1 MSPREGFTWKRK
13 VEPNLKPVETT
24 RRWDETQGD
33 EGSGGV
39 VEEGEPLS
47 PSAQMFHEPNFN
59 VYIVAVMGCKTPIDL
74 PVIKSNLVHTLLK
87 HPRFSSLQVE
97 DEKEKGKFRWIPT
110 NVDLEK
116 HIIVPKIKP
125 GMDSP
130 ERFIEDYISNLS
142 KTTICKTQPLWDIHI
157 LNVKTSDAEAVGV
170 FRIHHS
176 LGDGTSLMSLLLAC
190 TRKISDPEALPT
202 IPVKKSKEK
211 RDYGRIWGWLL
222 GVCWFLVLLWNTAVD
237 TIMFG
242 ATVLFLKDSESPI
255 KGPPGVELMPRRF
268 VYRTVSLEDIKMV
281 KNALNATVNDVALG
295 VTQAG
300 LSQYLH
306 LRYAETK
313 KRHGATKIR
322 NDLPKN
328 LRLRSTL
335 LINLRPSIGIQ
346 GLAAMME
353 KDTEVKWGNRIGYV
367 LVPITIAL
375 HSNPLDYVREAKATI
390 NRKKHSLE
398 AIFTHSIAEVVL
410 KLFGIKAASALS
422 HRVIT
427 HTTMCFSNLV
437 GPLEEIGFYGHPL
450 AYLAPGCYGQP
461 HGLMVNFQ
469 SYANKMTFVVS
480 ADEGTI
486 PDPHRLCDDI
496 VEALKLTKDAV
507 LESGR
512 AGGTT

>member
-1 MSPREGFTWKRK
+1 MSPKEGFKRRK
-13 VEPNLKPVETT
+13 VKPNLKPVETT
-24 RRWDETQGD
+24 GRLDKTQEDEGRSGVAGD
-33 EGSGGV
+33 E
-39 VEEGEPLS
+39 EPVS

-59 VYIVAVMGCKTPIDL
+59 VYVIAIMGCKTPVDL

-97 DEKEKGKFRWIPT
+97 DEKERGKLRWIPT

-116 HIIVPKIKP
+116 HIIIPEIEL

-130 ERFIEDYISNLS
+130 DQFVKDYVSNLS
-142 KTTICKTQPLWDIHI
+142 KTTISKTQPLWDIHI

-190 TRKISDPEALPT
+190 TRQISDPEALPT

-211 RDYGRIWGWLL
+211 KDWRDYGRIWGWLF
-222 GVCWFLVLLWNTAVD
+222 GVSWFLVLMLNTA
-237 TIMFG
+237 
-242 ATVLFLKDSESPI
+242 
-255 KGPPGVELMPRRF
+255 RF

-281 KNALNATVNDVALG
+281 KNAMNATVNDVALG

-300 LSQYLH
+300 LSRYLNW
-306 LRYAETK
+306 RYAETK
-313 KRHGATKIR
+313 KSHRATEIGNNLPKKIR
-322 NDLPKN
+322 LK
-328 LRLRSTL
+328 STL
-335 LINLRPSIGIQ
+335 LINLRPSVGIQ
-346 GLAAMME
+346 ALAAMME

-390 NRKKHSLE
+390 DRKKHSLE
-398 AIFTHSIAEVVL
+398 AIFTYSIAKVVL
-410 KLFGIKAASALS
+410 KIFGIKAASALS

-437 GPLEEIGFYGHPL
+437 GPLDEIGFCGHPL
-450 AYLAPGCYGQP
+450 AYIAPGCYGQP

-469 SYANKMTFVVS
+469 SYVNKMTFVLSV
-480 ADEGTI
+480 DEGTI

-496 VEALKLTKDAV
+496 VKALELTKDAV
-507 LESGR
+507 LEREQARGATSS
-512 AGGTT
+512 